1 MGLFTCIKI
10 RLRKIKI
17 MNYSNDIYRNYS
29 YFYRALFDN
38 KIKSVKQMKKILIK
52 IIEKTYNK
60 KIKVNEPAMM
70 IFDKERHDINV
81 YWNEYFMRNILKL
94 KDIWGE
100 PRKLC
105 RKFKKEHRK
114 YNRWDEYIDKFNITT
129 ESYSQ
134 LSTDKEDVYY
144 LYSIRILDAYII
156 IYYNMNNKKL
166 YTKKCKLK
174 EEDLV

>member
-1 MGLFTCIKI
+1 MGLFTYIKI
-10 RLRKIKI
+10 ILRKAKI
-17 MNYSNDIYRNYS
+17 MNYSDDIYRNYS

-52 IIEKTYNK
+52 IIEKIYNK

-70 IFDKERHDINV
+70 IFDKERHDIDI

-114 YNRWDEYIDKFNITT
+114 YNQWDKYINKFNVTT

-134 LSTDKEDVYY
+134 LLTDKEDVYY
-144 LYSIRILDAYII
+144 LYSIRILDVNII

-166 YTKKCKLK
+166 YTKKYKLK
-174 EEDLV
+174 EDLV